1 MKLPTVVFVGWVLV
15 LNLQAE
21 DPSAPAVPSEF
32 QVLSRTVTKEMAVE
46 PAPLPG
52 MTPVTKERTVT
63 VDLVADPQLPAPPP
77 APAVD
82 PNDPAVKARLAAFR
96 AAYQPT
102 RMIHFSATTYDF
114 TLTRLI
120 WRSRERPNE
129 EITAWSNIPFEYIR
143 GLGTQVIK
151 DRKYMLFL
159 GYGVENTV
167 NLKRLA
173 ARRGVPYVAPT
184 LPELPD
190 LATSG
195 PAFIMI
201 AGDPT
206 GTPEL
211 DFLTGLHEIY
221 PAEASRL
228 KAAYEAREAARIAHE
243 AYLRAHPPEPEDVH
257 VRFWQSDRP
266 TTAAAEGGRP

>member
-21 DPSAPAVPSEF
+21 DPVGPAVPPDF

-63 VDLVADPQLPAPPP
+63 VDLVADPHLPAPPP
-77 APAVD
+77 PAPPAD
-82 PNDPAVKARLAAFR
+82 PNDPALKARLAAFR
-96 AAYQPT
+96 ATYKPT
-102 RMIHFSATTYDF
+102 RMIHFSAATYDF
-114 TLTRLI
+114 TLTRLS

-129 EITAWSNIPFEYIR
+129 EITAWSNIPFEYIS
-143 GLGTQVIK
+143 GLATHLIK
-151 DRKYMLFL
+151 GRKYMLFL
-159 GYGVENTV
+159 GYGLENTA

-173 ARRGVPYVAPT
+173 ARRGVPYVAPV

-221 PAEASRL
+221 PAEAARL

-243 AYLRAHPPEPEDVH
+243 AYLRAHPPEPQDVH
-257 VRFWQSDRP
+257 VRFWRSDRP
-266 TTAAAEGGRP
+266 TAAAEGGRP